1 MLTDAGFV
9 DARFHGRTGYKTSP
23 STEGGLV
30 SARRP

>member
-9 DARFHGRTGYKTSP
+9 DARFHGWTGYKTSP

-30 SARRP
+30 SARKP